1 MEKNIEIDTK
11 WVKDTI
17 TEVLKI
23 ANKWV
28 DQNEVEH
35 LELKTE
41 VTEEPIELES
51 INEPLNPDIINIKF
65 TVPSGRKKQLNNDF
79 IDFSKLF
86 SK

>member
-51 INEPLNPDIINIKF
+51 INEPLNPDIINIKLPF
-65 TVPSGRKKQLNNDF
+65 QAVGRNSLTM
-79 IDFSKLF
+79 IL
-86 SK
+86 